1 MTAGWWTG
9 FRGELTRSIGA
20 NDSKRNLARL
30 HVDLRAAVNNDCLR
44 IAVYDHLLQQFPL
57 GRLPDCL
64 FEDLAARHEPTGMQF
79 VGGGCLAFGRSAD
92 STGKRKLQVHYVHRR
107 TGLDLESRN
116 PQLAVVFK
124 RRIDGRR
131 KIALGRH

>member
-57 GRLPDCL
+57 GR
-64 FEDLAARHEPTGMQF
+64 
-79 VGGGCLAFGRSAD
+79 
-92 STGKRKLQVHYVHRR
+92 
-107 TGLDLESRN
+107 
-116 PQLAVVFK
+116 
-124 RRIDGRR
+124 R
-131 KIALGRH
+131 KIALGRHQRFDLGFRFLESALELRYINALVVAQFDQRKLVNDYRLDIRRRFNHHLVIELLRHCRHGQ